1 MLLGGLQSCLP
12 PPHGARLLHEE
23 LFGIAESHPFS
34 REVVP
39 SAAEGQGRG
48 WSGDTRTV
56 DSCCGSRALPQQMAS
71 LSTARR
77 ARRVGT
83 LLLETHGVRH
93 AHCALQ
99 SSHPDPDRSHQ
110 RQPDLPISLTLMQG
124 SVHASVL
131 CQ

>member
-1 MLLGGLQSCLP
+1 MRVCQLEFL
-12 PPHGARLLHEE
+12 
-23 LFGIAESHPFS
+23 
-34 REVVP
+34 
-39 SAAEGQGRG
+39 RG
-48 WSGDTRTV
+48 VIFVFENCDRYVTRTV

-110 RQPDLPISLTLMQG
+110 RQPDPPISLTLMQG